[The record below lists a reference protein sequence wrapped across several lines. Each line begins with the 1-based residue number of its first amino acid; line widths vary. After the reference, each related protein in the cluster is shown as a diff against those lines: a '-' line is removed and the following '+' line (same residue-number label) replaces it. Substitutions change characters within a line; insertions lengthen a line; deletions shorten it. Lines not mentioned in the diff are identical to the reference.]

1 MIAGSAD
8 SGKNIDDDQLVGE
21 QGAVAAFMRIARL
34 IAAGHQ
40 LISMRESEVN
50 LETAF
55 LEITKG
61 SLGRPKAVANPAA
74 TPAPSA

>member
-1 MIAGSAD
+1 MLATLAEGVPDPSA
-8 SGKNIDDDQLVGE
+8 L
-21 QGAVAAFMRIARL
+21 AARL

-61 SLGRPKAVANPAA
+61 SLGRPKAVANPAPN
-74 TPAPSA
+74 PAPSA

>member
-1 MIAGSAD
+1 MRDGEVLATLAEGVADPSA
-8 SGKNIDDDQLVGE
+8 L
-21 QGAVAAFMRIARL
+21 AARL

-55 LEITKG
+55 LEITQG
-61 SLGRPKAVANPAA
+61 SLGRPKAVANPAPH
-74 TPAPSA
+74 PAPSA